1 MANPNLINVT
11 SVLGANAGFNLTNT
25 ATATL
30 ITVAADKLV
39 KINRI
44 SVANVDG
51 TNAATV
57 DCFVDGMGSGSTGVT
72 TTGADATV
80 YLAKTITVPADTTL
94 VLLDTPIYLMEGD
107 VLKGGASANSDLD
120 MFVSFEILDD
130 SRTSSKD
137 MPMYIAR
144 NVLKYPEQVKEFM
157 ENGYWW
163 TNYELKDEIRS
174 GLSFEFGDHELKYKK
189 KYFSQLI
196 NELIKFYNAQD
207 VIPIEF
213 YGNCYSGNKDLYTTM
228 AYLPHVDT
236 YPGADEDINPLND
249 YAFNLNLTKSD
260 KVKTAFYSFNNKRS
274 ICNFIK
280 RDFDDL
286 EIVRQKHESIE
297 VKDWKKELADED
309 YENFKLEYIS
319 NIDYN
324 IN

>member
-51 TNAATV
+51 TNAADV
-57 DCFVDGMGSGSTGVT
+57 DLFVDGMGSGSTGVT

-130 SRTSSKD
+130 
-137 MPMYIAR
+137 A
-144 NVLKYPEQVKEFM
+144 
-157 ENGYWW
+157 
-163 TNYELKDEIRS
+163 
-174 GLSFEFGDHELKYKK
+174 
-189 KYFSQLI
+189 
-196 NELIKFYNAQD
+196 
-207 VIPIEF
+207 
-213 YGNCYSGNKDLYTTM
+213 
-228 AYLPHVDT
+228 
-236 YPGADEDINPLND
+236 
-249 YAFNLNLTKSD
+249 
-260 KVKTAFYSFNNKRS
+260 
-274 ICNFIK
+274 
-280 RDFDDL
+280 
-286 EIVRQKHESIE
+286 
-297 VKDWKKELADED
+297 
-309 YENFKLEYIS
+309 
-319 NIDYN
+319 
-324 IN
+324 